1 MESLQERNI
10 ISAISE
16 SVFKTWMY
24 WNGSFQLWKIVNE
37 IYFSLEGG
45 IKMSVGA
52 TLLAFIFIGG
62 YFIYKCIND

>member
-10 ISAISE
+10 TSAISE

-45 IKMSVGA
+45 FKKNECRSNVIS
-52 TLLAFIFIGG
+52 ID
-62 YFIYKCIND
+62 IYRWILCLEMY

>member
-10 ISAISE
+10 TSAISE

-24 WNGSFQLWKIVNE
+24 WNGSFQLWKIANE

-45 IKMSVGA
+45 FK
-52 TLLAFIFIGG
+52 
-62 YFIYKCIND
+62 K